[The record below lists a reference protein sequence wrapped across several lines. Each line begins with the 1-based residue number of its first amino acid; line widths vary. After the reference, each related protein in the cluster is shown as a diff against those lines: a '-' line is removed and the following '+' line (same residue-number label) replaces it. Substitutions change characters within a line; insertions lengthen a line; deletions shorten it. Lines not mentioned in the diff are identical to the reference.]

1 MKDWPLF
8 CDVKVNFSTSTI
20 INSLLKL
27 KDLSGAE
34 ITKIKRDL
42 IFRSELLSTLCTYFF
57 LNYPH
62 ALIVYLSTSIAILDK
77 LQKDFTIFEVF
88 FLVLN
93 KSLAIIDDLEL

>member
-1 MKDWPLF
+1 MNFGSGFLSLMKDWPLF

-57 LNYPH
+57 KLPTCAHSLFKYIDCNIRQIAERLYN
-62 ALIVYLSTSIAILDK
+62 LWSILSGI
-77 LQKDFTIFEVF
+77 E
-88 FLVLN
+88 
-93 KSLAIIDDLEL
+93 